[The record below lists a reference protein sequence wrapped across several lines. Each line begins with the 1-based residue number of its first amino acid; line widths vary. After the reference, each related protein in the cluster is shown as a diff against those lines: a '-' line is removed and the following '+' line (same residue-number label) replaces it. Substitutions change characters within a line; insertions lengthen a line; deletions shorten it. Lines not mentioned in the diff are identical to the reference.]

1 MATAASALPVPSE
14 DEKNFAMIN
23 YILSIFSGW
32 LAPLIIW
39 IIKRESK
46 FVAFHSSQ
54 TLFGHRG
61 YLFLSMAAML
71 VIWGAIFARMFAHM
85 PAGPQAG
92 PPREIFL
99 FMPLF
104 FLVFWGGWF
113 INMVIGIVFAMK
125 SKNGDWTRLPLVGG
139 WARRLADLPND

>member
-1 MATAASALPVPSE
+1 MATAPAALPVPTE
-14 DEKNFAMIN
+14 DEKSLAMLN

-46 FVAFHSSQ
+46 FVAFHAAQ
-54 TLFGHRG
+54 TLFWHLA
-61 YLFLSMAAML
+61 YLLLTMVAMA

-85 PAGPQAG
+85 PPGPQAG
-92 PPREIFL
+92 PPREIFM

-113 INMVIGIVFAMK
+113 VNMVIGIVFGIK
-125 SKNGDWTRLPLVGG
+125 SKNGDWTRLPIVGG
-139 WARRLADLPND
+139 WARRLNDLPTG